1 MAEKNTK
8 KSLFQ
13 LSTSMGIGATWFGVH
28 MGPGTASGRQGSTYY
43 GAYGKWGLI
52 TPVLAM
58 GILAFVI
65 YIVVEYCRQNEL
77 TSYKEFF
84 NHFFSPYEKI
94 FSILFDILF
103 FFTYFMVV
111 GASLATGGK
120 ILANQIGLPY
130 LVCAAFI
137 GFISLMLIIY
147 GEKLIRNANSVM
159 TWLMLGIIVLL
170 LFFALSSP
178 QSTFSTEWANNSWD
192 TGTLAPAL
200 KAAVIY
206 ASFQVTGAIGSV
218 ASVTKGLESKT
229 ESKKAALFG
238 FITNSILI
246 IMIIAMQYGFPQLT
260 KAEMPNYEILKLL
273 NVPVLFW
280 VYVVLVELAVI
291 STVIG
296 LNNGVVTRVQK
307 YVKVPNEM
315 LRSIGLN
322 VIFMLGALAVSLLG
336 LTKIVGPGFTMLGYM
351 CLPLVILPIIVIG
364 FKKVLKNTKDLPD
377 TEAKEHLKVVN
388 K

>member
-8 KSLFQ
+8 KGIFQ

-43 GAYGKWGLI
+43 AAYGKWGLI
-52 TPVLAM
+52 TPLLAM

-65 YIVVEYCRQNEL
+65 YIVVEYCRQNDL

-84 NHFFSPYEKI
+84 NHFFSPHEKV
-94 FSILFDILF
+94 FSIVFDILF

-147 GEKLIRNANSVM
+147 GEKLIRDANSVM

-170 LFFALSSP
+170 LFFALRSP
-178 QSTFSTEWANNSWD
+178 QSTFSTEWATNKWE
-192 TGTLAPAL
+192 TGKLWPAIM
-200 KAAVIY
+200 AAVVY

-238 FITNSILI
+238 FITNSALI
-246 IMIIAMQYGFPQLT
+246 MMIFMMQYGYPQLT

-273 NVPVLFW
+273 NIPIMYW
-280 VYVVLVELAVI
+280 VYVLLVELAVV

-307 YVKVPNEM
+307 YVKVSNEM

-351 CLPLVILPIIVIG
+351 CLPLVILPIIFIG
-364 FKKVLKNTKDLPD
+364 FKKVLKNVKELPD
-377 TEAKEHLKVVN
+377 TEAKEHLNVVN

>member
-1 MAEKNTK
+1 
-8 KSLFQ
+8 
-13 LSTSMGIGATWFGVH
+13 
-28 MGPGTASGRQGSTYY
+28 
-43 GAYGKWGLI
+43 LI
-52 TPVLAM
+52 TPLLAM

-65 YIVVEYCRQNEL
+65 YIVIEYCRQNEL

-84 NHFFSPYEKI
+84 NHFFSPYEKV

-147 GEKLIRNANSVM
+147 GEKLIRDANSVM

-170 LFFALSSP
+170 LFFALRSP
-178 QSTFSTEWANNSWD
+178 QSTFSTEWATNKWE
-192 TGTLAPAL
+192 TGKLWPAIM
-200 KAAVIY
+200 AAVVY

-238 FITNSILI
+238 FITNSALI
-246 IMIIAMQYGFPQLT
+246 MMIFMMQYGYPQLT

-273 NVPVLFW
+273 NIPIMYW
-280 VYVVLVELAVI
+280 VYVLLVELAVV

-307 YVKVPNEM
+307 YVKVSNEM

-351 CLPLVILPIIVIG
+351 CLPLVILPIIFIG
-364 FKKVLKNTKDLPD
+364 FKKVLKNVKELPD
-377 TEAKEHLKVVN
+377 TEAKEHLNVVN